1 MKKFAA
7 KNIIIIISFILTA
20 IFIFTFLSPSIRQL
34 QIAQAS
40 ESTEQTKVKYFE
52 GYGKYADA
60 GEENADNKNEVYA
73 EEIHE
78 ATRLQTASDDAPS
91 ITVLVHGQGGNAS
104 AWSNNGKGK
113 FAYDSTSLI
122 EVLRKQVKYVD
133 VYWARMAKNAG
144 GKDKNFREVKY
155 QKNRFFLTK
164 LSDGYYDTDNTQPQ
178 TQQFIT
184 KITDVGKHIII
195 VFESALSESYHRDV
209 YQELHSVVDR
219 VSYDILCMTGRIPK
233 VNFISHSRGG
243 IISML
248 YAAGYKDEGRIEKV
262 FYSTDSD
269 GNLLPDDNIYP
280 GTGEIINGHPFNVD
294 SLYSM
299 GTPYIGTNL
308 GIFEN
313 WNIEA
318 LKSTFNTES
327 AQNILDT
334 TIQQELKYC
343 WERAVLINPYLKL
356 KAIAGEMDFS
366 FLPGLLADDS
376 DALQNL
382 IGSPS
387 SRSEIKETIQGILDL
402 ISLYA
407 DEISLFI
414 TTIEFLI
421 FGVDIGVLLSSGLG
435 GVFVAIAVSEPL
447 ILALETVKK
456 LINEINEILED
467 IEKSTQDTTKD
478 YDWETIFTMASGLL
492 KRPFEK
498 ICRNLNII
506 LNFVSLKKDNNVLD
520 VFGDL
525 FVDSSSQSA
534 MGFSNVENYKRL
546 YKYSILEFE
555 GVEGQYRLTEESASS
570 KNFEYKKTVNNV
582 GIPHNLETRD
592 SEIINYIKEDIVLS
606 HPTNI
611 YQLINNGV
619 AWTVTDCYEEKYN
632 SSKQFELVIPNK
644 SSDRAIDQIGESA
657 FEEVQEIVNIQFSN
671 DIKKIGKNAFR
682 NAEIC
687 GITFENGS
695 KLQTIDESAFNNCD
709 MLGQVKGIEFP
720 SNLEV
725 IQNNAFYSCDSLF
738 QIIFANDSKLTTIG
752 KNAFFGCQEL
762 TEIQIPS
769 TVTSIGDYAF
779 FSCTNLQRVNFEK
792 DSQLKVLK
800 KYLFAFCKGLNTIVI
815 PKSITEIETSVFYSC
830 TGLNDVIFEEGSKL
844 TTIGSDM
851 FRNCKSLKKY
861 KDESF
866 EIPENV
872 TFIGDRAFQGCE
884 NISRID
890 LPYKLTSLGEYV
902 FSNCTGLGVINIS
915 NNINYIGEG
924 AFYNWSNIQTIQMVD
939 IYSKP
944 SGWSQFWDL
953 GCEAEII
960 WNADKIITD
969 LFAYKLIDNDTA
981 YEVSISY
988 NVYQD
993 DLPPIL
999 QIPTSYGGLP
1009 VKRIADYAFALRNC
1023 IYDVEIPD
1031 SIVTIGTKAFYLC
1044 PDLESISFSSNSQL
1058 KNIKD
1063 YAFSGSKIEEII
1075 IPASVTDIGKNVF
1088 SDCTSLETIGVESS
1102 SNNFSCENGVLYNKT
1117 KSELI
1122 ACPLMYSGNLVIP
1135 TTVTKIQD
1143 SAFVTCNKITS
1154 IVLHDGIDYIGEYAF
1169 YNCSALSQIEIPDS
1183 VKFIGYGAFFGCNS
1197 LASVNVEST
1206 NTEYSSSNGMLF
1218 NKNKSTLIYCP
1229 EAKSG
1234 SVVVLD
1240 SVTSINEKAF
1250 NSCTLITKIHIP
1262 NSVKIIGDGAFVN
1275 CTGLTE
1281 ITFDDVF
1288 EKLSI
1293 GEFAFENCSNLVGV
1307 SLPIGIQSLS
1317 RYVFSKCLNLVYV
1330 YLPEGLVSIG
1340 ERAFSDCM
1348 KLESMIIPD
1357 SVIYFGNYIFDNC
1370 EELTEVKLPSGI
1382 TVITEGMFNMCSS
1395 LSEIFIASTVTDIKE
1410 FAFVGCGDIDK
1421 IIVEDGNEY
1430 FEDEGNCLIRLS
1442 DNTLLLGC
1450 KNSFIPDYVEVIN
1463 KYAFYYVK
1471 GLAEIKIPSNVTKIE
1486 RYAFYACVDLV
1497 NIQLSDSIIEIEQ
1510 YAFGHCSKLESITL
1524 PNNIITLGKSVF
1536 TYCNSLTIY
1545 TELSEK
1551 PKGWDNTWNL
1561 SNCAV
1566 VWGCTLSADKGY
1578 INSLL
1583 KDENNISNIDK
1594 IIKYPYRAY
1603 YDFGGWYT
1611 NSSFTGTSY
1620 ASIKN
1625 APNNVRYYIKWIPQT
1640 WTVSFQLNGGYGEYD
1655 SIEVLKYT
1663 IFEKPLSSPAKENYI
1678 FKYWALSDDLSKEYD
1693 WDKPI
1698 TEDIVLVAVWELKSY
1713 SVVFDL
1719 NGGNADISELTVQ
1732 HGATIDE
1739 PSDAPQKSGYFFKY
1753 WALSADLTKEYDW
1766 QTPIT
1771 GDVTLVAVWGQ
1782 ITTPDGLKF
1791 TLINNGAGYEVSK
1804 GSAEIDGVIELPS
1817 AYNGKPVIKIA
1828 SNGFLNCSNLS
1839 GIIIP
1844 SSVTAIGKD
1853 AFKGTAIW
1861 DDSNDVVY
1869 ADKWVVGYK
1878 LSIGDLVLK
1887 SDTIGISDYAFYGK
1901 GIVGINLPSSLKCI
1915 GSSAFQ
1921 NCNKLTEVIFADNVV
1936 LESIGSY
1943 AFANSALTSI
1953 SITETVKTIGN
1964 RAFDSCK
1971 DLTNITVEPENTV
1984 YKSDGNCLIRKTDN
1998 VLLQG
2003 CKNSVIPN
2011 YITIIG
2017 ERAFSNISSLTSITI
2032 PYGVEEIGDYAFSS
2046 CSSLT
2051 SIILPSSVTAIGT
2064 FAFYYCSN
2072 LSEIELPDSVIS
2084 LGKYAFAGCKNL
2096 IEVTLPDNLVVL
2108 KTNTFYGCS
2117 ALSNIVISEN
2127 LETIENDAFS
2137 GCYNLTVINIPKNII
2152 SIGNS
2157 AFYDCRNLT
2166 AINVDSQNSAYSS
2179 VDGVLYDKSQ
2189 TVLICYPVK
2198 KFGEIA
2204 MQSGITEIG
2213 SYAFFGNGMTQIIIP
2228 ASVTTI
2234 GDYAFSGCGDL
2245 TGVYFESGSMLI
2257 DLGIGAFEGCLNLT
2271 GIILPSGV
2279 TELSSNLFA
2288 NCENILYVTF
2298 EGISNLEIISDTA
2311 FYCCYNLLAFR
2322 IPETVTSI
2330 GNDAFGECYSI
2341 ADITIPCDVMYVGA
2355 NAFSGWSSEQ
2365 TIRVSSEY
2373 IAYGYWDY
2381 YWSDNCEAQI
2391 VWEEAIVDY
2400 SYAFEYNYIEDE
2412 EGNYGYEISA
2422 GSGYILE
2429 LNYVVIPA
2437 YFEGIELCHVH
2448 RACQYL
2454 F

>member
-1 MKKFAA
+1 M
-7 KNIIIIISFILTA
+7 
-20 IFIFTFLSPSIRQL
+20 
-34 QIAQAS
+34 
-40 ESTEQTKVKYFE
+40 
-52 GYGKYADA
+52 
-60 GEENADNKNEVYA
+60 
-73 EEIHE
+73 
-78 ATRLQTASDDAPS
+78 
-91 ITVLVHGQGGNAS
+91 
-104 AWSNNGKGK
+104 
-113 FAYDSTSLI
+113 
-122 EVLRKQVKYVD
+122 
-133 VYWARMAKNAG
+133 
-144 GKDKNFREVKY
+144 
-155 QKNRFFLTK
+155 
-164 LSDGYYDTDNTQPQ
+164 
-178 TQQFIT
+178 
-184 KITDVGKHIII
+184 
-195 VFESALSESYHRDV
+195 
-209 YQELHSVVDR
+209 
-219 VSYDILCMTGRIPK
+219 
-233 VNFISHSRGG
+233 
-243 IISML
+243 
-248 YAAGYKDEGRIEKV
+248 
-262 FYSTDSD
+262 
-269 GNLLPDDNIYP
+269 
-280 GTGEIINGHPFNVD
+280 
-294 SLYSM
+294 
-299 GTPYIGTNL
+299 
-308 GIFEN
+308 
-313 WNIEA
+313 
-318 LKSTFNTES
+318 
-327 AQNILDT
+327 
-334 TIQQELKYC
+334 
-343 WERAVLINPYLKL
+343 
-356 KAIAGEMDFS
+356 
-366 FLPGLLADDS
+366 
-376 DALQNL
+376 
-382 IGSPS
+382 
-387 SRSEIKETIQGILDL
+387 
-402 ISLYA
+402 
-407 DEISLFI
+407 
-414 TTIEFLI
+414 
-421 FGVDIGVLLSSGLG
+421 
-435 GVFVAIAVSEPL
+435 
-447 ILALETVKK
+447 
-456 LINEINEILED
+456 
-467 IEKSTQDTTKD
+467 
-478 YDWETIFTMASGLL
+478 
-492 KRPFEK
+492 
-498 ICRNLNII
+498 
-506 LNFVSLKKDNNVLD
+506 
-520 VFGDL
+520 
-525 FVDSSSQSA
+525 
-534 MGFSNVENYKRL
+534 
-546 YKYSILEFE
+546 
-555 GVEGQYRLTEESASS
+555 
-570 KNFEYKKTVNNV
+570 
-582 GIPHNLETRD
+582 
-592 SEIINYIKEDIVLS
+592 
-606 HPTNI
+606 
-611 YQLINNGV
+611 
-619 AWTVTDCYEEKYN
+619 
-632 SSKQFELVIPNK
+632 
-644 SSDRAIDQIGESA
+644 
-657 FEEVQEIVNIQFSN
+657 
-671 DIKKIGKNAFR
+671 
-682 NAEIC
+682 
-687 GITFENGS
+687 
-695 KLQTIDESAFNNCD
+695 QTIDESAFNNCD

-779 FSCTNLQRVNFEK
+779 FSCENLQRVNFEK

-800 KYLFAFCKGLNTIVI
+800 KYLFAFCKKLNTIVI

-844 TTIGSDM
+844 TTIGSDV
-851 FRNCKSLKKY
+851 FRSCNYLKKF

-884 NISRID
+884 NISSID
-890 LPYKLTSLGEYV
+890 LPYKLTYLGEYV

-915 NNINYIGEG
+915 KNINYIGEG

-981 YEVSISY
+981 YEVSISN

-1009 VKRIADYAFALRNC
+1009 VKRISDYAFALRSY
-1023 IYDVEIPD
+1023 IYNVEIPD

-1044 PDLESISFSSNSQL
+1044 LDLETVTFSSNSQL

-1154 IVLHDGIDYIGEYAF
+1154 IVLHDGIEYIGEYAF

-1183 VKFIGYGAFFGCNS
+1183 VKFIGYGAFFGCSS

-1206 NTEYSSSNGMLF
+1206 NTEYSSSNGILF

-1240 SVTSINEKAF
+1240 SVTSISEKAF

-1262 NSVKIIGDGAFVN
+1262 NSVKIIGDGAFIN

-1307 SLPIGIQSLS
+1307 SLPMGIQSLS

-1421 IIVEDGNEY
+1421 IIVEEGNEY

-1510 YAFGHCSKLESITL
+1510 YAFGHCSKLESITI
-1524 PNNIITLGKSVF
+1524 PNNIITLGESVF

-1594 IIKYPYRAY
+1594 IIKNPYRAY

-1655 SIEVLKYT
+1655 SVEVLKYT

-1732 HGATIDE
+1732 HGATINE

-1766 QTPIT
+1766 QTPVT

-1791 TLINNGAGYEVSK
+1791 TLINNGAGYEVSD
-1804 GSAEIDGVIELPS
+1804 GSAKIDGVIELPS

-1828 SNGFLNCSNLS
+1828 SNGFLNCSKLS

-1901 GIVGINLPSSLKCI
+1901 GIVGINLPSSLKYI
-1915 GSSAFQ
+1915 GANAFE
-1921 NCNKLTEVIFADNVV
+1921 NCNKLTEVIFADNGV
-1936 LESIGSY
+1936 LETIESYAFARTALTSVSIPETVKTIGSDAFYDCDKLTEVNFADNGVLETIGSY
-1943 AFANSALTSI
+1943 AFAHTELTSI
-1953 SITETVKTIGN
+1953 SIPETVKAIGNYAFYNCDGLTEVIFADNGVLETIESYAFARTALTSVNIPETVKTIGN

-1971 DLTNITVEPENTV
+1971 NLTNITVEPENTV
-1984 YKSDGNCLIRKTDN
+1984 YKSDGNCLIRITDN
-1998 VLLQG
+1998 VLLKG

-2017 ERAFSNISSLTSITI
+2017 EGAFSNISNLTSITI
-2032 PYGVEEIGDYAFSS
+2032 PYGVEEIGDYAFSY

-2051 SIILPSSVTAIGT
+2051 SVILPSSVTAIGKD
-2064 FAFYYCSN
+2064 AFYYCSN

-2084 LGKYAFAGCKNL
+2084 LGEYAFGRCENL

-2108 KTNTFYGCS
+2108 KKNTFYGCS

-2137 GCYNLTVINIPKNII
+2137 GCYNLTVINIPKNVV
-2152 SIGNS
+2152 SIGRGV
-2157 AFYDCRNLT
+2157 FYDCRNLT

-2198 KFGEIA
+2198 KSGEIA

-2228 ASVTTI
+2228 ASVTII

-2257 DLGIGAFEGCLNLT
+2257 DLGEGAFEGCLNLI
-2271 GIILPSGV
+2271 GIILPLGV

-2288 NCENILYVTF
+2288 YCENMLYVGF
-2298 EGISNLEIISDTA
+2298 DGICYLEIISDTA
-2311 FYCCYNLLAFR
+2311 FYGCYNLLAFR

-2341 ADITIPCDVMYVGA
+2341 ADITIPSAVMYVGA

-2365 TIRVSSEY
+2365 TIRVSSEE

-2381 YWSDNCEAQI
+2381 SWSDNCEAQI

-2412 EGNYGYEISA
+2412 EGNYGWEISA

-2437 YFEGIELCHVH
+2437 YFEGIPVIKIADYGFTECANLTRVFFETGSLTSIGDYAFAECYNLIEINIPAGVTYIGNSAFQNCGLQRIKIPESVVYIGCAAFGWCYDLKSITIASVTAYIELDIVDSVYGFTLYTDAESELENWEFLNSSDFTIFWGCTLSEDKSYVMSIEPANIYFNSDEIYAPH
-2448 RACQYL
+2448 REGYIFLGWATTPNGIPQYSMEEL
-2454 F
+2454 YEISSSKEMTLYAVWLMI

>member
-1 MKKFAA
+1 M
-7 KNIIIIISFILTA
+7 N
-20 IFIFTFLSPSIRQL
+20 R
-34 QIAQAS
+34 
-40 ESTEQTKVKYFE
+40 KVKYSIWGIILLFVV
-52 GYGKYADA
+52 AA
-60 GEENADNKNEVYA
+60 ILLTSKN
-73 EEIHE
+73 
-78 ATRLQTASDDAPS
+78 
-91 ITVLVHGQGGNAS
+91 VLVHANIVQNANNEDLHFKTLATKVSDEKPTITILTHGLDGNPS
-104 AWSNNGKGK
+104 HWSNDIKRNEDGILEGEGK
-113 FAYDSTSLI
+113 FAYDDLSII
-122 EVLRKQVKYVD
+122 EKICKIFPIGINIFEIRRPTEEQIEYIKYNVDDKSNPPKYEFKYVNKISD
-133 VYWARMAKNAG
+133 
-144 GKDKNFREVKY
+144 
-155 QKNRFFLTK
+155 FFQHT
-164 LSDGYYDTDNTQPQ
+164 
-178 TQQFIT
+178 
-184 KITDVGKHIII
+184 II
-195 VFESALSESYHRDV
+195 VVRLLNDENKT
-209 YQELHSVVDR
+209 QEEAYDDLNYIIDN
-219 VSYDILCMTGRIPK
+219 VSQEYLNWCGKLPRLNLIG
-233 VNFISHSRGG
+233 HSRGG
-243 IISML
+243 LINMD
-248 YAAGYKDEGRIEKV
+248 YAINHPK
-262 FYSTDSD
+262 
-269 GNLLPDDNIYP
+269 NIA
-280 GTGEIINGHPFNVD
+280 
-294 SLYSM
+294 SLVSI
-299 GTPYIGTNL
+299 GTPYNGSTYDNAIVELL
-308 GIFEN
+308 GIDE
-313 WNIEA
+313 
-318 LKSTFNTES
+318 FNT
-327 AQNILDT
+327 
-334 TIQQELKYC
+334 
-343 WERAVLINPYLKL
+343 V
-356 KAIAGEMDFS
+356 AG
-366 FLPGLLADDS
+366 
-376 DALQNL
+376 
-382 IGSPS
+382 
-387 SRSEIKETIQGILDL
+387 KC
-402 ISLYA
+402 
-407 DEISLFI
+407 I
-414 TTIEFLI
+414 TGEC
-421 FGVDIGVLLSSGLG
+421 GH
-435 GVFVAIAVSEPL
+435 
-447 ILALETVKK
+447 
-456 LINEINEILED
+456 
-467 IEKSTQDTTKD
+467 D
-478 YDWETIFTMASGLL
+478 YYF
-492 KRPFEK
+492 
-498 ICRNLNII
+498 C
-506 LNFVSLKKDNNVLD
+506 
-520 VFGDL
+520 
-525 FVDSSSQSA
+525 
-534 MGFSNVENYKRL
+534 
-546 YKYSILEFE
+546 
-555 GVEGQYRLTEESASS
+555 
-570 KNFEYKKTVNNV
+570 
-582 GIPHNLETRD
+582 NLETRKNTWNAVRAQNNHIKLHAISGTFDITFLNKLIFEPPYLEEWTGETTAAHIRAGVPVISFLFPYYSLTFGATTYALLPGDIAVDTDSQQAKGYNGVQVYNKEFTSNNCDLDKRSSVEVPMPIPHILEPYD
-592 SEIINYIKEDIVLS
+592 SEIHDYILENVTFGAAFDTSSIGDNEISIDGLNISNQNLKIPNYI
-606 HPTNI
+606 
-611 YQLINNGV
+611 NGKK
-619 AWTVTDCYEEKYN
+619 VT
-632 SSKQFELVIPNK
+632 
-644 SSDRAIDQIGESA
+644 QIGESA
-657 FEEVQEIVNIQFSN
+657 FLNCTSLRM
-671 DIKKIGKNAFR
+671 IKFD
-682 NAEIC
+682 
-687 GITFENGS
+687 
-695 KLQTIDESAFNNCD
+695 DESNLKIISNQAFMNCT
-709 MLGQVKGIEFP
+709 
-720 SNLEV
+720 
-725 IQNNAFYSCDSLF
+725 SL
-738 QIIFANDSKLTTIG
+738 STIRLPASVEEI
-752 KNAFFGCQEL
+752 KNSAFFGCSNLNKVTFEENSEL
-762 TEIQIPS
+762 S
-769 TVTSIGDYAF
+769 TIGANAFRDCTYLNHNINIAFYLPMNVTSIGEYAF
-779 FSCTNLQRVNFEK
+779 YGCTK
-792 DSQLKVLK
+792 
-800 KYLFAFCKGLNTIVI
+800 
-815 PKSITEIETSVFYSC
+815 
-830 TGLNDVIFEEGSKL
+830 
-844 TTIGSDM
+844 
-851 FRNCKSLKKY
+851 
-861 KDESF
+861 
-866 EIPENV
+866 
-872 TFIGDRAFQGCE
+872 
-884 NISRID
+884 ID
-890 LPYKLTSLGEYV
+890 LFYVNYKIQNLEKGV
-902 FSNCTGLGVINIS
+902 FSGWTAN
-915 NNINYIGEG
+915 
-924 AFYNWSNIQTIQMVD
+924 QTIHMVGISSIPD
-939 IYSKP
+939 S
-944 SGWSQFWDL
+944 WNDL
-953 GCEAEII
+953 
-960 WNADKIITD
+960 WNLDCNANIVWGVNEQNDALFKYRFIDDK
-969 LFAYKLIDNDTA
+969 TA
-981 YEVSISY
+981 FEVSIGE
-988 NVYQD
+988 NVFKD
-993 DLPPIL
+993 DLPPVL
-999 QIPTSYGGLP
+999 KIPSSYNGIP
-1009 VKRIADYAFALRNC
+1009 VKRIANNAFTFRSY
-1023 IYDVEIPD
+1023 IYEVEIPD
-1031 SIVTIGTKAFYLC
+1031 SIETIGEKAFYLC
-1044 PDLESISFSSNSQL
+1044 LDLEKITFSSNSQL
-1058 KNIKD
+1058 KNIQD
-1063 YAFSGSKIEEII
+1063 YAFSGSKIEEIV
-1075 IPASVTDIGKNVF
+1075 IPASVTYIGNNVF
-1088 SDCTSLETIGVESS
+1088 RDCYKLETIEVESS
-1102 SNNFSCENGVLYNKT
+1102 SNDFSCENGILYNKT
-1117 KSELI
+1117 KTKLV
-1122 ACPLMYSGNLVIP
+1122 ACPYLYPGSLVIP
-1135 TTVTKIQD
+1135 NTVTEIQN
-1143 SAFVTCNKITS
+1143 SAFANCKNLTSVTIPATLT
-1154 IVLHDGIDYIGEYAF
+1154 IVPNY
-1169 YNCSALSQIEIPDS
+1169 
-1183 VKFIGYGAFFGCNS
+1183 AFFGC
-1197 LASVNVEST
+1197 VNLRNVSFAKMLS
-1206 NTEYSSSNGMLF
+1206 NQSSNPISL
-1218 NKNKSTLIYCP
+1218 
-1229 EAKSG
+1229 
-1234 SVVVLD
+1234 V
-1240 SVTSINEKAF
+1240 NE
-1250 NSCTLITKIHIP
+1250 
-1262 NSVKIIGDGAFVN
+1262 IGDGAFEECVSLKSIDLPGN
-1275 CTGLTE
+1275 VSKIGDNAFKGCTSLGTGTQLDGSYLPGIIFEADTE
-1281 ITFDDVF
+1281 INSIGNSAFFGCVGLKEFTFPYGVA
-1288 EKLSI
+1288 SI
-1293 GEFAFENCSNLVGV
+1293 GESAFEDCTKLKSIYIPMTVRT
-1307 SLPIGIQSLS
+1307 IG
-1317 RYVFSKCLNLVYV
+1317 SK
-1330 YLPEGLVSIG
+1330 
-1340 ERAFSDCM
+1340 AF
-1348 KLESMIIPD
+1348 K
-1357 SVIYFGNYIFDNC
+1357 NC
-1370 EELTEVKLPSGI
+1370 EELSNVNI
-1382 TVITEGMFNMCSS
+1382 FSS
-1395 LSEIFIASTVTDIKE
+1395 LLDI
-1410 FAFVGCGDIDK
+1410 G
-1421 IIVEDGNEY
+1421 
-1430 FEDEGNCLIRLS
+1430 S
-1442 DNTLLLGC
+1442 
-1450 KNSFIPDYVEVIN
+1450 
-1463 KYAFYYVK
+1463 YAFAGCV
-1471 GLAEIKIPSNVTKIE
+1471 GLRSIVIP
-1486 RYAFYACVDLV
+1486 
-1497 NIQLSDSIIEIEQ
+1497 
-1510 YAFGHCSKLESITL
+1510 ESVQSMGYGTFE
-1524 PNNIITLGKSVF
+1524 NCD
-1536 TYCNSLTIY
+1536 YLTIY
-1545 TELSEK
+1545 TEQDSLQMQSVWKYDWNSSHRPVFWSCTLNILNEVVSFKKVSALLPNGSLDYPNAVNGISEPYKEGYILEGWYNNAQLTGTRYTVETIVNAPDGTYYINWEK
-1551 PKGWDNTWNL
+1551 PLVKFN
-1561 SNCAV
+1561 
-1566 VWGCTLSADKGY
+1566 
-1578 INSLL
+1578 
-1583 KDENNISNIDK
+1583 
-1594 IIKYPYRAY
+1594 
-1603 YDFGGWYT
+1603 
-1611 NSSFTGTSY
+1611 
-1620 ASIKN
+1620 
-1625 APNNVRYYIKWIPQT
+1625 
-1640 WTVSFQLNGGYGEYD
+1640 LNGGTGNFTQLTVDAY
-1655 SIEVLKYT
+1655 ST
-1663 IFEKPLSSPAKENYI
+1663 ISKPTNTPIKTGNI

-1753 WALSADLTKEYDW
+1753 WSLSADLTKEYDW